1 MTMQRAHALKFKG
14 KYDAAGQP
22 DRYFAFAPARDLD
35 ARDIA
40 NLTDDEY
47 REITG
52 GDKPL
57 YAEVKPLAEKKA
69 EKPKAEEKKA
79 EAPEETPKSP
89 DAPSGK

>member
-14 KYDAAGQP
+14 KYDAAGRP
-22 DRYFAFAPARDLD
+22 DRYFSFAPARDLD

-40 NLTDDEY
+40 NLSDGEY
-47 REITG
+47 ADLLG

-57 YAEVKPLAEKKA
+57 YAEVKPPTEKKA
-69 EKPKAEEKKA
+69 ETKTKAEEKRP
-79 EAPEETPKSP
+79 EQAPSP